1 MREYLSDKQIK
12 SELTALLQVVH
23 EFLVEHNIKYTITA
37 GTLLG
42 AVRHKGFIPWDD
54 DIDIALTREQYDKLV
69 RLLREQHNSV
79 NECVYAE
86 GFELG
91 NDDIPY
97 IKIVNKNIFVEDHT
111 ASIDRN
117 EFKEDFLW
125 VDIFCW
131 DNVPMRFTKLRYAY
145 FKSYIR
151 HAWGSKR
158 AKKHNVT
165 CGYNNPIHHKI
176 VEFLFRNYS
185 LEKLTF
191 KYIEYWKKFNK
202 TESQFINNNTWGDG
216 LKYLPKELMT
226 EFKLYYFENIQVYG
240 MKDADTYLS
249 IAYGDY
255 MKLPPEDQR
264 INHGIKAWRE
274 LPNEK

>member
-117 EFKEDFLW
+117 EFKEARQEQLW
-125 VDIFCW
+125 LC
-131 DNVPMRFTKLRYAY
+131 PAQQ
-145 FKSYIR
+145 
-151 HAWGSKR
+151 GSEEGLLQN
-158 AKKHNVT
+158 AAA
-165 CGYNNPIHHKI
+165 P
-176 VEFLFRNYS
+176 LF
-185 LEKLTF
+185 F
-191 KYIEYWKKFNK
+191 V
-202 TESQFINNNTWGDG
+202 Q
-216 LKYLPKELMT
+216 
-226 EFKLYYFENIQVYG
+226 
-240 MKDADTYLS
+240 A
-249 IAYGDY
+249 
-255 MKLPPEDQR
+255 
-264 INHGIKAWRE
+264 RE
-274 LPNEK
+274 LGYALNTVSALSVSNCLLYRSA

>member
-125 VDIFCW
+125 VIISTCHIVFLCSFASPSMS
-131 DNVPMRFTKLRYAY
+131 NIRFE
-145 FKSYIR
+145 
-151 HAWGSKR
+151 
-158 AKKHNVT
+158 V
-165 CGYNNPIHHKI
+165 
-176 VEFLFRNYS
+176 
-185 LEKLTF
+185 
-191 KYIEYWKKFNK
+191 
-202 TESQFINNNTWGDG
+202 
-216 LKYLPKELMT
+216 
-226 EFKLYYFENIQVYG
+226 
-240 MKDADTYLS
+240 S
-249 IAYGDY
+249 IAELC
-255 MKLPPEDQR
+255 KTHWNIVPAKN
-264 INHGIKAWRE
+264 IN
-274 LPNEK
+274 P

>member
-1 MREYLSDKQIK
+1 MREYLSDKQVK

-23 EFLVEHNIKYTITA
+23 EFLVEHNIQYTITA

-69 RLLREQHNSV
+69 RLLRERNNWV

-117 EFKEDFLW
+117 EFKEDFYGLMFFAGIMSQCILPSSAMLTSNLIL
-125 VDIFCW
+125 D
-131 DNVPMRFTKLRYAY
+131 ML
-145 FKSYIR
+145 
-151 HAWGSKR
+151 GE
-158 AKKHNVT
+158 AK
-165 CGYNNPIHHKI
+165 
-176 VEFLFRNYS
+176 EQRN
-185 LEKLTF
+185 T
-191 KYIEYWKKFNK
+191 
-202 TESQFINNNTWGDG
+202 
-216 LKYLPKELMT
+216 M
-226 EFKLYYFENIQVYG
+226 
-240 MKDADTYLS
+240 
-249 IAYGDY
+249 
-255 MKLPPEDQR
+255 
-264 INHGIKAWRE
+264 
-274 LPNEK
+274 

>member
-125 VDIFCW
+125 VDIFAGTMFQCVLQSSAMLTSNLIL
-131 DNVPMRFTKLRYAY
+131 DML
-145 FKSYIR
+145 
-151 HAWGSKR
+151 GE
-158 AKKHNVT
+158 AK
-165 CGYNNPIHHKI
+165 
-176 VEFLFRNYS
+176 EQRN
-185 LEKLTF
+185 T
-191 KYIEYWKKFNK
+191 
-202 TESQFINNNTWGDG
+202 
-216 LKYLPKELMT
+216 M
-226 EFKLYYFENIQVYG
+226 
-240 MKDADTYLS
+240 
-249 IAYGDY
+249 
-255 MKLPPEDQR
+255 
-264 INHGIKAWRE
+264 
-274 LPNEK
+274 